1 MGNEQKTLT
10 LGSLFDGSGTFPLGG
25 LMAGIQPVWSSD
37 VEPFP
42 IRVTTKRMPFI
53 KHYGDIGQ
61 MNGGEIEPVDIIT
74 FGSPCTSLSIA
85 GLRAGLHG
93 KQSVLFFEA
102 VRIIKEMRCATDG
115 RYPRFIVWENV
126 TGAFSS
132 SKGRDFQSVLT
143 EIVRIKEPQAPEVPM
158 PEKNW
163 PSADILMGDGWSL
176 AYRVFD
182 SQGWGVPQRRR
193 RIYLVADFG
202 GGCAP
207 KVLFDTESVLGDSPA
222 CFRSWQ
228 GTADSLASRI
238 GAAGGVMS
246 AGFCTEHS
254 AKSRSIGYEVEK
266 SPTLRAGVVPAAV
279 TNAERIVL
287 ADQGGQRIDVLKNVM
302 PTLRAE
308 AHHPPL
314 VFESHA
320 QDARY
325 NGPLKVAPTI
335 SQTYGAG
342 GNNQPLVTKYWDGGD
357 VAGTLTANNAG
368 GNQRMPDKDNFHG
381 ILQPFGISSHNS
393 NAMRSDN
400 PKSGI
405 YEATTSR
412 TLDQKGGDPACQ
424 QGGVAIVSTV
434 DVRFTSEGT
443 KNARQNVYETNTART
458 LDTGGNA
465 PESNQGGI
473 AVVAIQGSMIGRKD
487 ENGPQ
492 GSGINENVSFTLNAT
507 DRHAVFAMTTGGYTQ
522 VEKEKAPTLMSRDYK
537 DPAAVCCGIGRD
549 VFNAGAN
556 AKFAPSIDEELQPPM
571 TARGPGAVQQGY
583 AVRRLTPTE
592 CARLQ
597 GFPDWWCSDLG
608 TENPTAEEME
618 FWRDVF
624 ETHRKVMGTGKK
636 PKTDNQIRKWL
647 KNPHTD
653 SAEYRMWGNG
663 CSVPIVFYVL
673 FGIAHFAKE
682 VEPCE
687 PTKN

>member
-1 MGNEQKTLT
+1 
-10 LGSLFDGSGTFPLGG
+10 
-25 LMAGIQPVWSSD
+25 
-37 VEPFP
+37 
-42 IRVTTKRMPFI
+42 
-53 KHYGDIGQ
+53 
-61 MNGGEIEPVDIIT
+61 
-74 FGSPCTSLSIA
+74 
-85 GLRAGLHG
+85 
-93 KQSVLFFEA
+93 
-102 VRIIKEMRCATDG
+102 
-115 RYPRFIVWENV
+115 
-126 TGAFSS
+126 
-132 SKGRDFQSVLT
+132 
-143 EIVRIKEPQAPEVPM
+143 
-158 PEKNW
+158 
-163 PSADILMGDGWSL
+163 
-176 AYRVFD
+176 
-182 SQGWGVPQRRR
+182 
-193 RIYLVADFG
+193 
-202 GGCAP
+202 
-207 KVLFDTESVLGDSPA
+207 
-222 CFRSWQ
+222 
-228 GTADSLASRI
+228 
-238 GAAGGVMS
+238 MS

-266 SPTLRAGVVPAAV
+266 SPTLRVGVVPAAV
-279 TNAERIVL
+279 TNTERIVL
-287 ADQGGQRIDVLKNVM
+287 ADQGGQRMDVLKNM
-302 PTLRAE
+302 TPTLRAE

-357 VAGTLTANNAG
+357 VAGTLTANNADRGKNGASCACHGTRPSLTVG

-673 FGIAHFAKE
+673 FGIAHFVKE